1 MSKSPEEI
9 KTAYETLKARHK
21 SGAGLTRFRSAV
33 APVLLGLANGA
44 ADGGIPQKLQDY
56 LNALTAVFLLSPDE
70 LSRNQVKL
78 MAALAQLDGFGG
90 FMDGRIEGIQT
101 FRWLL
106 DHSAKHGVTEE
117 KVKDVVKK
125 VNEAT
130 GLQIVLPPLAP
141 AANREPVQS
150 AAQWIRDWK
159 DDLPEEQG
167 KPDYPDGYFAK
178 IMAARMLAGSN
189 PGDKDKLDSTQ
200 LTASAVSAKARELLE
215 NRQFRGFLDSLKGE
229 QLHRAES
236 AVASRGHCGGLDDMF
251 RDYLKNL
258 GAGKLT
264 NEALLDR
271 YMPTVQ
277 ERIEILQ
284 KQTEKNA
291 ENGQV
296 SCAAEAAEITVL
308 RNMVRAERNEKTR
321 LQKKIPTTEQ
331 SSLEKQTFLLRNS
344 ELYLKRVGMAGTGE
358 FRDLV
363 RKGHGGEMVEKLRLE
378 EKNMPQSEQ
387 VRKLL
392 YENTLGGRL
401 ETIKKDAEKLREKL
415 GSAVDKHGGDSPEA
429 EAAVKQAKGLLAEY
443 LALDMLCRNPV
454 TMQLDPELM
463 KQGIPWSKLDAVRNN
478 PDKNPVVKQLT
489 ADIGPI
495 SAMKGLKDMAELSHK
510 DFLET
515 VQTQYRAPRPNRAP
529 QAEGGGVD
537 VQSGGPRQGIHS

>member
-150 AAQWIRDWK
+150 ASQWIRDWK

-454 TMQLDPELM
+454 TKQLDPEIM
-463 KQGIPWSKLDAVRNN
+463 KQGIPWSKLDAARNN

-489 ADIGPI
+489 EDMGPL
-495 SAMKGLKDMAELSHK
+495 SAMRGLEAMAELSHK
-510 DFLET
+510 DFLEAI
-515 VQTQYRAPRPNRAP
+515 QAQYRGLKPNRESR
-529 QAEGGGVD
+529 AEGDGPA
-537 VQSGGPRQGIHS
+537 VQNDEPQQGIHL

>member
-21 SGAGLTRFRSAV
+21 SGAGLTRHQSAV
-33 APVLLGLANGA
+33 APVLLGMVNGA
-44 ADGGIPQKLQDY
+44 ADGGIPQKFQDY
-56 LNALTAVFLLSPDE
+56 LNALTAVFLLTPDE
-70 LSRNQVKL
+70 LSRNQLKL

-90 FMDGRIEGIQT
+90 FMGGQTEGIQT

-117 KVKDVVKK
+117 KVKDVVQK

-141 AANREPVQS
+141 APDLEPARS
-150 AAQWIRDWK
+150 ASQWIRDWK
-159 DDLPEEQG
+159 ADFREEQG
-167 KPDYPDGYFAK
+167 KLDYPAGYFAK
-178 IMAARMLAGSN
+178 IMAARMLADSDRGYKN
-189 PGDKDKLDSTQ
+189 KLVSTQ
-200 LTASAVSAKARELLE
+200 LTESAINAKARELME
-215 NRQFRGFLDSLKGE
+215 NHQFRGFVESLKGE
-229 QLHRAES
+229 QLSRAES
-236 AVASRGHCGGLDDMF
+236 AVLSRGHCGGLDDMF

-258 GAGKLT
+258 KAGKLT

-284 KQTEKNA
+284 KQTENRPKD
-291 ENGQV
+291 QL

-308 RNMVRAERNEKTR
+308 RNMIRAERNKKTR
-321 LQKKIPTTEQ
+321 LRKKIPTAEQ
-331 SSLEKQTFLLRNS
+331 STLEKQTFVLRNS
-344 ELYLKRVGMAGTGE
+344 NLYLNKVGSAGTEE
-358 FRDLV
+358 FRELV

-378 EKNMPQSEQ
+378 EKGLPQSEQ
-387 VRKLL
+387 VKKLL

-401 ETIKKDAEKLREKL
+401 ETIKKDAEELREKL
-415 GSAVDKHGGDSPEA
+415 YSVTDDNDDDSPEV

-454 TMQLDPELM
+454 TKQLDPEIM
-463 KQGIPWSKLDAVRNN
+463 KQGIPWSKLDAARNN

-489 ADIGPI
+489 EDMGPL
-495 SAMKGLKDMAELSHK
+495 SAMRGLEAMAELSHK
-510 DFLET
+510 DFLEAI
-515 VQTQYRAPRPNRAP
+515 QAQYRGLKPNRESR
-529 QAEGGGVD
+529 AEGGGPA
-537 VQSGGPRQGIHS
+537 VQNDEPQQGIHP